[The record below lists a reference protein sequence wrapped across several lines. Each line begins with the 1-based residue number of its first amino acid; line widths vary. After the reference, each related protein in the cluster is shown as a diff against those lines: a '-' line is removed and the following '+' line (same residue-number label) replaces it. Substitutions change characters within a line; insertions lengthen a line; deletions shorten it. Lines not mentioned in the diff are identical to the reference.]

1 MINERNNG
9 IYFSLQYHGGTE
21 LDKNVLSWMFFNNFQ
36 NAAYLVWKLKK
47 LQIESFD
54 RPIEG

>member
-36 NAAYLVWKLKK
+36 NAAYLVWKL
-47 LQIESFD
+47 IFESLKSYK
-54 RPIEG
+54 